1 MITAQGRESFNKR
14 SPLLLLNQAGKS
26 LLQPM
31 NGNIAKIL

>member
-14 SPLLLLNQAGKS
+14 SPLLLLNQAGN